1 MLCNFD
7 QDKPNVL
14 SELVVVVVVVASV
27 GKNCLCNNWTNW
39 SQILSSTTNE
49 KFKSSDDSV
58 NKWIL

>member
-27 GKNCLCNNWTNW
+27 GKNCLCNN
-39 SQILSSTTNE
+39 
-49 KFKSSDDSV
+49 
-58 NKWIL
+58 